1 MFTIVAFGEKRLG
14 LKSSQGR
21 RALNEKLYAGR
32 KVAGIQKSVTWGKMQ
47 FLTTLFYHLFL
58 VFGSKQLKLSW
69 SGAKQAINEKLAHGR
84 KMHKAHSASW
94 LKAKVKHISLQMK

>member
-1 MFTIVAFGEKRLG
+1 
-14 LKSSQGR
+14 
-21 RALNEKLYAGR
+21 
-32 KVAGIQKSVTWGKMQ
+32 MQ

-84 KMHKAHSASW
+84 KMHKAHSAS
-94 LKAKVKHISLQMK
+94 